1 MLKARR
7 RTGLPEDLLRPAL
20 KLQTPSVNEAEKDRE
35 KMGENPIVSLA
46 RKGSDAPEVNQALLQ
61 KLMEI
66 DKTLK
71 QKDKDKND
79 IDSKLMPPPTV
90 SRGLPSSSQNIT
102 ESRSRSLQPDL
113 KTKSSEGRQQ
123 KLTRANSFGSTGSLN
138 EAGLSSNSSLPPSFQ
153 RGNRVSKSAR
163 TFGGK
168 ISDPGQRPLNSS
180 AKGSPLL
187 MRKQNSGDGDKGS
200 RPASG

>member
-1 MLKARR
+1 
-7 RTGLPEDLLRPAL
+7 
-20 KLQTPSVNEAEKDRE
+20 
-35 KMGENPIVSLA
+35 MGENPIVSLA

-71 QKDKDKND
+71 PKERDKND
-79 IDSKLMPPPTV
+79 IDSKLMPPPTM
-90 SRGLPSSSQNIT
+90 SRGFPSSSQT
-102 ESRSRSLQPDL
+102 TSESRTRSLQPDS
-113 KTKSSEGRQQ
+113 KPKSSEGRQQ
-123 KLTRANSFGSTGSLN
+123 KLKRANSFGSTGSLN
-138 EAGLSSNSSLPPSFQ
+138 EAGITSNSSLPASFQ

-168 ISDPGQRPLNSS
+168 INDPGQRPLNSS

-187 MRKQNSGDGDKGS
+187 MRKQNSADGDKGS
-200 RPASG
+200 RPTSG

>member
-1 MLKARR
+1 M
-7 RTGLPEDLLRPAL
+7 
-20 KLQTPSVNEAEKDRE
+20 
-35 KMGENPIVSLA
+35 

-71 QKDKDKND
+71 QKEKEKNE
-79 IDSKLMPPPTV
+79 IDAQLMPPPTM
-90 SRGLPSSSQNIT
+90 SRGLPSSSQNT
-102 ESRSRSLQPDL
+102 SDSRSRSLQPDS
-113 KTKSSEGRQQ
+113 KTKLSDGKHQQ
-123 KLTRANSFGSTGSLN
+123 LKRANSFGSTGSLN
-138 EAGLSSNSSLPPSFQ
+138 EAGLPSNSSLPPSFQ

-163 TFGGK
+163 TIGGK
-168 ISDPGQRPLNSS
+168 VSDPGQRPLFSTS

-187 MRKQNSGDGDKGS
+187 MRKQNSTDSDKGS